1 MTPEQNALLRDIN
14 RRMRA
19 SGDSEHPGDATRA
32 LMTVIDGEEM
42 GLRSAMRGEG
52 AAFAAAVRRALAT
65 ARVAVVDRLRQ
76 LAEAPP
82 APPDA

>member
-19 SGDSEHPGDATRA
+19 SGVQEHPGDATRA
-32 LMTVIDGEEM
+32 LASVLDEKEA
-42 GLRSAMRGEG
+42 GLRAALRGDD

-65 ARVAVVDRLRQ
+65 ARGRGGA
-76 LAEAPP
+76 
-82 APPDA
+82 